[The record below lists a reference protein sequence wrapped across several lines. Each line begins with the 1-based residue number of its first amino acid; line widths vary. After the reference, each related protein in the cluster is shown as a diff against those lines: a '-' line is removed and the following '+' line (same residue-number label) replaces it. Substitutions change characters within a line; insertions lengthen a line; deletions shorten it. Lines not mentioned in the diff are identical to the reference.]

1 MQLTVFMPQKVV
13 KRKVKLLK
21 ETVPKSTV
29 IETSFSFFAFH
40 AMRESRYVFFLDI
53 CKFMHVTK

>member
-29 IETSFSFFAFH
+29 IETSFFAFH

-53 CKFMHVTK
+53 CRFMHVTK